1 MKMISPEQ
9 ANYLAEAQQKA
20 AKKSAIKDGEAH
32 SPSPRGFPQG
42 LPFEDENLNW
52 ILKLIETTGIPQSML
67 HQLWGVINQV
77 HVLTN
82 LTEPDIRIAERE
94 LDNIFTRYRMSIP
107 EYDYSYDM
115 DIALK
120 EVEFFFRSQI
130 RRSKLGFERTMI
142 QHSSRTV
149 EYIDTQREKPRT
161 GVRGA
166 LGKFFGKG

>member
-1 MKMISPEQ
+1 MISPEQ
-9 ANYLAEAQQKA
+9 ANYLAEAQQRA
-20 AKKSAIKDGEAH
+20 AKKSAIKDGEAN

-52 ILKLIETTGIPQSML
+52 ILKLIETTGIPDTML

-82 LTEPDIRIAERE
+82 LTESDIRISERE

-107 EYDYSYDM
+107 EYEYSYEM

-120 EVEFFFRSQI
+120 QVEFFFSSQI
-130 RRSKLGFERTMI
+130 RRSKDGFERTMI

-149 EYIDTQREKPRT
+149 EYIETPREKPRT
-161 GVRGA
+161 GLRKV
-166 LGKFFGKG
+166 LGKFMGRG